1 MIRNT
6 LEIHSSF
13 LLSLN
18 ILAARIPAQCMQS
31 FMAME
36 VVAFNNSDTSNAY
49 VATSQIYLQG
59 SDFDIDAV
67 SLETFSFDS
76 NGRFY
81 DWSPYFNLL
90 TSRDLNRSLKI
101 PFPTFKE
108 VTLKE
113 KASDSIIKQ
122 LINDGFIKIDEE
134 NQIVR
139 FRIKD
144 INNLIKI
151 LSITELPTSLSIF

>member
-1 MIRNT
+1 
-6 LEIHSSF
+6 
-13 LLSLN
+13 
-18 ILAARIPAQCMQS
+18 
-31 FMAME
+31 MAME

-67 SLETFSFDS
+67 SLETFSFDT

-81 DWSPYFNLL
+81 DWSPYFNSL
-90 TSRDLNRSLKI
+90 TDRDLNRSLKI
-101 PFPTFKE
+101 PFPTFKK
-108 VTLKE
+108 VTLE
-113 KASDSIIKQ
+113 KNASDSIIKQ
-122 LINDGFIKIDEE
+122 LINDGFIKVDEK
-134 NQIVR
+134 NKTVQ

-151 LSITELPTSLSIF
+151 LNITELPASLSIF

>member
-1 MIRNT
+1 MIKTT

-13 LLSLN
+13 LMSLN

-76 NGRFY
+76 TGRFY
-81 DWSPYFNLL
+81 DWSPYFNL
-90 TSRDLNRSLKI
+90 SSYANLNKSLNI
-101 PFPTFKE
+101 PFPTF
-108 VTLKE
+108 
-113 KASDSIIKQ
+113 
-122 LINDGFIKIDEE
+122 
-134 NQIVR
+134 
-139 FRIKD
+139 
-144 INNLIKI
+144 
-151 LSITELPTSLSIF
+151 